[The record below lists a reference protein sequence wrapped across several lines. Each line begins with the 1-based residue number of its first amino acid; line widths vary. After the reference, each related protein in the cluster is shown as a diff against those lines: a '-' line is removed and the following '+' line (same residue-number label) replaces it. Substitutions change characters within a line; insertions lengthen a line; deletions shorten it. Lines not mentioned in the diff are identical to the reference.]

1 MNKIIYKA
9 LFLCLLG
16 VSSLYSQTQKP
27 SRDRSDIYKS
37 KSARPDLPYGPKNQ
51 QPWNKSRAFE
61 ETDFQQETAFE
72 LQRQE
77 TEQLRQQA
85 QVVVPVMQSTKII

>member
-1 MNKIIYKA
+1 MKKIIYKA
-9 LFLCLLG
+9 VFLCLLG
-16 VSSLYSQTQKP
+16 ATSLYCQTKKP
-27 SRDRSDIYKS
+27 SRDRNDIYKS
-37 KSARPDLPYGPKNQ
+37 KSAQPALPYGPKNQ

-61 ETDFQQETAFE
+61 ETDFQHESAFE

-85 QVVVPVMQSTKII
+85 QVVVLETQSKII